1 MGKKKLIKTA
11 DVIEEKPQIQQ
22 PKNSLQVSSSEDS
35 DQQEEGNEKF
45 SRFQIVDENK
55 QQQGQLDRYFQK
67 GKQAQTAPQPK
78 KPKVIEFRMVEETKL
93 PIKAKEEEKRVDQS
107 DDSDSDF
114 DLPTKFQHLAKIT
127 RTSTINT
134 QATQI
139 TKIQPEEK
147 KAETKI
153 HKQEILNQFEQK
165 QIQMTK
171 IEIEEDSQKN
181 ILNKP
186 LQRYKYFLLGNFQKY
201 QKEQIIQIIRYYGG
215 YLSCRILTN
224 TIIIQG
230 DSPNNTND
238 MKDDSL
244 FANAKVQKS
253 TILDFEALDN
263 HLKQHTFND
272 LQKSFQL
279 ACQCNIQ
286 NVVQQEIQE
295 KQDLQSKQ
303 KTASNQ
309 SSFIQSKS
317 QQQSKLPII
326 QPNQEINTN
335 LRAKFNSDVVLIEKQ
350 VELKPEIVNFSKD
363 KLIQKDQKKI
373 SKIEQITV
381 EETKQKLQLWTNKYA
396 PSKVSDCLDQ
406 THVSNIVK
414 WLDKWGKTQLEI
426 CPGSFQSQNFAAKAL
441 LLSGPPGI
449 GKTTII
455 RLIAKQKSYQLIEW
469 NASDVRSKL
478 QIENYVKHLQDN
490 TVLRFKDANLISEGK
505 MIILMDEI
513 DGMTGSDRGGN
524 KCLIDMIKLTK
535 VPIVCICNDR
545 NKQSMRTLA
554 NYCLD
559 LQFKKPNQVEIQKKL
574 EFICK
579 SENINYDPAEL
590 KQQIEISQCDIRQ
603 LLNLLQMH
611 KVGVKLQIDKNIGKD
626 GSVTTNIYE
635 STRILLN
642 YKDSYTLPIHK
653 LMDYY
658 FQDPDMTQF
667 FYHENYID
675 LIRKAPLNSI
685 SHISQ
690 AASSLA
696 DADVLNSKVR
706 SQMWG
711 LMPNVGFLST
721 MYPTQ
726 ILKGNLLSKVNF
738 PQMLGRISSENKIK
752 RQILEVK
759 EAFAQQ
765 TYLTNTKAIKFQYI
779 EPYAFIIIQS
789 LACAGLSCIEEVV
802 SLLRNYN
809 LNIQQFEECIVG
821 SLALFPKRDLM
832 TDIASQVKASLNK
845 SMKQS
850 MDSADRFGKERR
862 AIQSTN
868 VVKKTQNIE
877 DDLNEELNQEEEIEE
892 DEQKQKKNTKQKNKN
907 IKQQEKHKNKQEK
920 PGTDKNKQRKKGKK

>member
-1 MGKKKLIKTA
+1 MGKKKLIKT
-11 DVIEEKPQIQQ
+11 VHLVEEKPQIQQ
-22 PKNSLQVSSSEDS
+22 STNLLQDSSSDDS
-35 DQQEEGNEKF
+35 DEQENIKEKY
-45 SRFQIVDENK
+45 SKFQIIDENK
-55 QQQGQLDRYFQK
+55 QQQGQLDRYFSKQK
-67 GKQAQTAPQPK
+67 SAQTVPQPK
-78 KPKVIEFRMVEETKL
+78 KSKVIEFRMVEETKL
-93 PIKAKEEEKRVDQS
+93 PTNLKEEEKRDDQS
-107 DDSDSDF
+107 DEFDSDF

-127 RTSTINT
+127 RASTITT

-139 TKIQPEEK
+139 SKPQPE
-147 KAETKI
+147 AQIVETKI
-153 HKQEILNQFEQK
+153 YQQEFQNQFEQENL
-165 QIQMTK
+165 QI
-171 IEIEEDSQKN
+171 IEEDSQNN

-186 LQRYKYFLLGNFQKY
+186 LQRNKYFVIGDFQKY
-201 QKEQIIQIIRYYGG
+201 PREQISSIIKYYGG
-215 YLSCRILTN
+215 YLNFRIN
-224 TIIIQG
+224 KDTIIILG
-230 DSPNNTND
+230 DTLNKD
-238 MKDDSL
+238 MKDKQYLQTAESSKSL
-244 FANAKVQKS
+244 
-253 TILDFEALDN
+253 ILDFEAFN
-263 HLKQHTFND
+263 THLKKYAGND
-272 LQKSFQL
+272 LLKSFQL
-279 ACQCNIQ
+279 ACQDTLQ
-286 NVVQQEIQE
+286 NVAQQQVQEQKE
-295 KQDLQSKQ
+295 LQSKQ
-303 KTASNQ
+303 KTNQNQ
-309 SSFIQSKS
+309 SSLSKS
-317 QQQSKLPII
+317 QLQSKLPT
-326 QPNQEINTN
+326 NQTVQEVNSN
-335 LRAKFNSDVVLIEKQ
+335 LRAKFESEVVIIEKQ
-350 VELKPEIVNFSKD
+350 VELKPEIVNFSKN
-363 KLIQKDQKKI
+363 KQIQKDQKKI
-373 SKIEQITV
+373 SKNEQIII
-381 EETKQKLQLWTNKYA
+381 EESKQKFQLWTSKYA

-414 WLDKWGKTQLEI
+414 WLDKWGKTQLEV

-505 MIILMDEI
+505 TIILMDEV

-545 NKQSMRTLA
+545 NKQSMRSLA

-590 KQQIEISQCDIRQ
+590 KQQIEYSQCDIRQ

-611 KVGVKLQIDKNIGKD
+611 KVGVKLHIDKNIGKD

-642 YKDSYTLPIHK
+642 YKDSQPLPIHK

-667 FYHENYID
+667 FYHENYLD
-675 LIRKAPLNSI
+675 LIKKTPQNSI
-685 SHISQ
+685 SNISI

-696 DADVLNSKVR
+696 DADVLNTKVR

-738 PQMLGRISSENKIK
+738 PQMLGKISSENKIK

-789 LACAGLSCIEEVV
+789 LASAGLNCIDEVV

-832 TDIASQVKASLNK
+832 TEITSQVKSSLNK
-845 SMKQS
+845 VMKQS

-862 AIQSTN
+862 AISSN
-868 VVKKTQNIE
+868 IIVRKTQNTE
-877 DDLNEELNQEEEIEE
+877 NDLNEEVNQEEEIDE

-907 IKQQEKHKNKQEK
+907 VKQQEKHKNKQEK
-920 PGTDKNKQRKKGKK
+920 QGTDKNKQKKKGKK